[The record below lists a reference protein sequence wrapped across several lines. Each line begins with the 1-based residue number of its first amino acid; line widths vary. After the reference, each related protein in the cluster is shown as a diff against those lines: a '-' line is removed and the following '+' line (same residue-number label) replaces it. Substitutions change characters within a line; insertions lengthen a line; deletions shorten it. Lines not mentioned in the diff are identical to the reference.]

1 VKLRSTWEKVQK
13 QFSYYPGCTLHST
26 GKEYGQSTTA
36 VCAALGIELIE
47 LADWNCCGAS
57 SAHSLNEE
65 LALTL
70 PARNLAIAQAAGR
83 DVVIPCAACFN
94 RHKIVDYVLSHEATK
109 RRDIE
114 AAVGFQYT
122 GSVRHRNLVDI
133 FANEVGVERLAAAVK
148 RPLAGLQAVSYYG
161 CLLVR
166 PPEVTQF
173 DDPEHPVLL
182 DRLLEA
188 LGAEPQEWS
197 FATECCGGSLTLNRA
212 DVVQPLVANL
222 IAMAQEAGAACIVTA
237 CPLCQANLETRQGKA
252 NFPIFYFTEL
262 IGLALGLPAANRWF
276 AQHLVDPRPL
286 LQRLTAV

>member
-1 VKLRSTWEKVQK
+1 M
-13 QFSYYPGCTLHST
+13 HST

-36 VCAALGIELIE
+36 VCAALGIELLE
-47 LADWNCCGAS
+47 LEDWNCCGAS
-57 SAHSLNEE
+57 SAHSLSEE

-122 GSVRHRNLVDI
+122 GTVRHRNLVDI

-148 RPLAGLQAVSYYG
+148 RPLAGLKAVSYYG

-212 DVVQPLVANL
+212 DVVKPLVANL
-222 IAMAQEAGAACIVTA
+222 IAMAQEAGAECLVTA
-237 CPLCQANLETRQGKA
+237 CPLCQVNLEARQGQA
-252 NFPIFYFTEL
+252 RFPIFYFTEL
-262 IGLALGLPAANRWF
+262 IGLALGLPEANRWF

-286 LQRLTAV
+286 LRRVADSSLKEYKG

>member
-1 VKLRSTWEKVQK
+1 MIGVLFLKLQR

-26 GKEYGQSTTA
+26 GKEYGQSTTT
-36 VCAALGIELIE
+36 VCAALGIELLE

-83 DVVIPCAACFN
+83 DVAIPCAACFN
-94 RHKIVDYVLSHEATK
+94 RHRIVDYVLGHQADK
-109 RRDIE
+109 RREIE

-122 GSVRHRNLVDI
+122 GSVRQRNLVDI
-133 FANEVGVERLAAAVK
+133 FAHEVGAERLAAAVK
-148 RPLAGLQAVSYYG
+148 QPLTGLKAASYYG

-188 LGAEPQEWS
+188 LGAEPQAWS

-212 DVVQPLVANL
+212 DVVKPLVANL
-222 IAMAQEAGAACIVTA
+222 ITMAQEAGAACIVTA

-262 IGLALGLPAANRWF
+262 IGLALGLPEANRWF

-286 LQRLTAV
+286 LRSVGAID